1 MVRELV
7 HPFAKYLRAEMMP
20 HIWCAGCGNGIVLNC
35 FVHALD
41 ELKTDLNKL
50 VIVSGIGCIGRV
62 AGYTY
67 ADSFHTTHGRAL
79 AFATGVKLANP
90 ELEVVVISGDGDL
103 FAIGGN
109 HFIHAA
115 RRNIGVKV
123 ICVNNFNYGMTGGQ
137 QGPTTPLDSITA
149 TSPYGNVEHPFNLVH
164 LAAAS
169 GSTYVARWTTLHVR
183 RLTQSL
189 KKLLQ
194 KEGFCFVEVLSPC
207 PEIFGRV
214 LVGIKN
220 SKTII
225 SERVSA
231 DAGIRRRIEGD
242 ATRAACCKVVSA
254 DAVIIGR
261 RTQLNAKT
269 VVCYAISTDA
279 VILRRSILIIRIEV
293 DANTIVCYAVSTD
306 ALIER
311 RIEPD
316 ANTVVC
322 YVVSTDA
329 VIIRRMEP
337 DTILVVCCNVVS
349 TDAVIRRMEPDED
362 AEIKA
367 FDVCVFDCDVT
378 YSRPVESVSA
388 P

>member
-50 VIVSGIGCIGRV
+50 VMVSGIGCIGRA
-62 AGYTY
+62 AGYTF

-123 ICVNNFNYGMTGGQ
+123 ICVNNLNYGMTGGQ

-189 KKLLQ
+189 KKVLQ
-194 KEGFCFVEVLSPC
+194 KEGFCFVEALSPC
-207 PEIFGRV
+207 PEIFGRHNKMRSGLEMMAWFKRASV
-214 LVGIKN
+214 VENFSDPAKADITPDKIVVGEFVDIEKLSYEKLLHEKI
-220 SKTII
+220 SKIN
-225 SERVSA
+225 EKA
-231 DAGIRRRIEGD
+231 ME
-242 ATRAACCKVVSA
+242 KV
-254 DAVIIGR
+254 
-261 RTQLNAKT
+261 Q
-269 VVCYAISTDA
+269 
-279 VILRRSILIIRIEV
+279 
-293 DANTIVCYAVSTD
+293 
-306 ALIER
+306 
-311 RIEPD
+311 
-316 ANTVVC
+316 
-322 YVVSTDA
+322 
-329 VIIRRMEP
+329 
-337 DTILVVCCNVVS
+337 
-349 TDAVIRRMEPDED
+349 
-362 AEIKA
+362 
-367 FDVCVFDCDVT
+367 
-378 YSRPVESVSA
+378 
-388 P
+388 

>member
-50 VIVSGIGCIGRV
+50 VIVSGIGCIGRA

-123 ICVNNFNYGMTGGQ
+123 ICVNNLNYGMTGGQ

-189 KKLLQ
+189 KKVLQ
-194 KEGFCFVEVLSPC
+194 KEGFCFVEALSPC
-207 PEIFGRV
+207 PEIFGRHNKMRSGLEMMDWFKRASV
-214 LVGIKN
+214 VENFSDPAKADITPDKIVVGEFVDIEKLSYEKLLHEKI
-220 SKTII
+220 SKIN
-225 SERVSA
+225 EKA
-231 DAGIRRRIEGD
+231 ME
-242 ATRAACCKVVSA
+242 KV
-254 DAVIIGR
+254 
-261 RTQLNAKT
+261 Q
-269 VVCYAISTDA
+269 
-279 VILRRSILIIRIEV
+279 
-293 DANTIVCYAVSTD
+293 
-306 ALIER
+306 
-311 RIEPD
+311 
-316 ANTVVC
+316 
-322 YVVSTDA
+322 
-329 VIIRRMEP
+329 
-337 DTILVVCCNVVS
+337 
-349 TDAVIRRMEPDED
+349 
-362 AEIKA
+362 
-367 FDVCVFDCDVT
+367 
-378 YSRPVESVSA
+378 
-388 P
+388 